1 MMTDEYAG
9 SERKVFVL
17 DTSAIMSLVQ
27 DVTTYRGTE
36 LPAFAG
42 VLGDNEIV
50 IPRVVL
56 DELNALRRVQ
66 GERSKV
72 ALESARQLEYYST
85 LGSLLEGV
93 ETEKGGLLRISP
105 RPTTEKVIA
114 WGLKANV
121 ADHEILA
128 TALEIEDHLK
138 SGYRPAGFEDAEDK
152 DAVPQVIL
160 ITQDRILRVLARS
173 VYGVTAEELKSV
185 CAPELD
191 VERGYH
197 RLALSGEEIDEIVE
211 KGYYETNRFSFANDF
226 FHLVD
231 KDNPDVHYCYAL
243 MREPSSKKAEL
254 IDRTKVDYLKI
265 AGEVTGKN
273 TRQKLYLWALMGCG
287 EPDPMAPGGIRLIT
301 VSGPAGS
308 GKSFL
313 TLAAAWERLE
323 RGHFERIIITRPMV
337 EVGTS
342 LGFLPGTLEEK
353 IRPWGGPVE
362 DNLRAIVQV
371 PSPDEGRGNV
381 NTGTGGKRGIQ
392 RSVRPFDAK
401 AWLEMENR
409 LEIVPLTYIRGRT
422 FRRSFVIL
430 EEAQNIERGPLKVL
444 LTRLGEGSV
453 VVVVGDES
461 QIDNQFLSRRNNG
474 LVHAI
479 NAFRSWPQAV
489 HVHLSQIV
497 RSDLAEAASQLL

>member
-1 MMTDEYAG
+1 MTTD
-9 SERKVFVL
+9 KKIFVL

-27 DVTTYRGTE
+27 DVTTYRGAE
-36 LPAFAG
+36 VPAFAG

-56 DELNALRRVQ
+56 DELNGLKRATGDRAKTAI
-66 GERSKV
+66 EAAK
-72 ALESARQLEYYST
+72 QLEYYSSF
-85 LGSLLEGV
+85 GSLLDGV
-93 ETEKGGLLRISP
+93 ETEKGGLLRIAP
-105 RPTTEKVIA
+105 RPISEKVVA
-114 WGLKANV
+114 WGLKAMV

-128 TALEIEDHLK
+128 TAIEL
-138 SGYRPAGFEDAEDK
+138 EDALRGSMRLGSGENGDEEDNEE
-152 DAVPQVIL
+152 APEVVL

-173 VYGVTAEELKSV
+173 VYGMKAEELKSI

-191 VERGYH
+191 QERGY
-197 RLALSGEEIDEIVE
+197 RRIELSSDEIDEAIE
-211 KGYYETNRFSFANDF
+211 KGF
-226 FHLVD
+226 FYPKDHCFVNEFLHLVD
-231 KDNPDVHYCYAL
+231 AENPEVHYCYAI
-243 MREPSSKKAEL
+243 MRDPASKQAEI
-254 IDRTKVDYLKI
+254 IDRTKVDYLKV
-265 AGEVTGKN
+265 AGDVMGKN
-273 TRQKLYLWALMGCG
+273 VRQKFLLWSLMGCG
-287 EPDPMAPGGIRLIT
+287 ESDPMAQGGVRLIT

-353 IRPWGGPVE
+353 IKPWGGPIE

-371 PSPDEGRGNV
+371 PSPDEGRGGP
-381 NTGTGGKRGIQ
+381 TKRGVQ

-401 AWLEMENR
+401 AWLEMEDR

-444 LTRLGEGSV
+444 LTRLGEGSI

-479 NAFRSWPQAV
+479 NAFRNWPQAANIS
-489 HVHLSQIV
+489 LQQIV
-497 RSDLAEAASQLL
+497 RSDLAEAASNLL

>member
-1 MMTDEYAG
+1 MAETKLDTG
-9 SERKVFVL
+9 RKIFVL

-42 VLGDNEIV
+42 VLADNEIV

-56 DELNALRRVQ
+56 DELNALRRAT

-72 ALESARQLEYYST
+72 ALEAARQLEHYST

-93 ETEKGGLLRISP
+93 ETEKGGLLRIAP

-128 TALEIEDHLK
+128 TTIEIEDQVK
-138 SGYRPAGFEDAEDK
+138 AGRKQGDFEEDE
-152 DAVPQVIL
+152 DEETPQVIL

-173 VYGVTAEELKSV
+173 VYGVVAEELKSV
-185 CAPELD
+185 CAPEID

-197 RLALSGEEIDEIVE
+197 YIRTTGEEIDRVVE
-211 KGYYETNRFSFANDF
+211 QGYYETDRFCFANDF

-231 KDNPDVHYCYAL
+231 EENPDVHYCYAL
-243 MREPSSKKAEL
+243 MREPATKRAEL

-273 TRQKLYLWALMGCG
+273 VRQKLYLWSLMGCG
-287 EPDPMAPGGIRLIT
+287 ESDPMAPGGIRLIT

-371 PSPDEGRGNV
+371 PSPDEGKG
-381 NTGTGGKRGIQ
+381 GTGKRGIQ

-444 LTRLGEGSV
+444 LTRLGEGSI

-461 QIDNQFLSRRNNG
+461 QIDNQFLSRKNNG

-489 HVHLSQIV
+489 HVHLAQIV

>member
-1 MMTDEYAG
+1 MNT
-9 SERKVFVL
+9 ERKLEVEPGLAERKIFVL

-56 DELNALRRVQ
+56 DELNALRRAT
-66 GERSKV
+66 GERSKT
-72 ALESARQLEYYST
+72 ALEAARQLEYYST
-85 LGSLLEGV
+85 LGSLLDGV
-93 ETEKGGLLRISP
+93 ETEKGGLLRIAP

-128 TALEIEDHLK
+128 TAIECEDSAK
-138 SGYRPAGFEDAEDK
+138 SQGQPGFDEDESSAPE
-152 DAVPQVIL
+152 VIL

-185 CAPELD
+185 CAPEID

-197 RLALSGEEIDEIVE
+197 RIAVDSDELDTIISQ
-211 KGYYETNRFSFANDF
+211 GYYETTRFSFANDF

-231 KDNPDVHYCYAL
+231 RENPEVHYCYAI
-243 MREPSSKKAEL
+243 MREPSTKRAEL
-254 IDRTKVDYLKI
+254 IDRTKVDYLKV
-265 AGEVTGKN
+265 AGEVMGKN
-273 TRQKLYLWALMGCG
+273 VRQKLYLWSLMGCG
-287 EPDPMAPGGIRLIT
+287 ESDPMAPGGIRLIT

-323 RGHFERIIITRPMV
+323 RGHFDRIIITRPMV

-371 PSPDEGRGNV
+371 PSADEGKGAA
-381 NTGTGGKRGIQ
+381 GGKRGVQ

-401 AWLEMENR
+401 TWLEMENR

-444 LTRLGEGSV
+444 LTRLGEGSI

-474 LVHAI
+474 LIHAI

-489 HVHLSQIV
+489 HVHLAQIV